1 MLTTVR
7 VITHALLF
15 VLAVVIFFLGLS
27 VGLALNSTLGSI
39 LWIVAGGIAVLN
51 LIWIVKGMGAN

>member
-15 VLAVVIFFLGLS
+15 VLAVVIFFLGLG

>member
-1 MLTTVR
+1 MLTTFR
-7 VITHALLF
+7 VITHVLLF
-15 VLAVVIFFLGLS
+15 VLAVVIFFLGLG
-27 VGLALNSTLGSI
+27 VGLVLNSTLGSI